1 MAGLDAMV
9 GVASGSVQ
17 GALWQCLNAH
27 AALTHALHAGLGL
40 LLECKPLLRE
50 WLEYG
55 VSSDHELRAASFHA
69 LARVVEAGP
78 LLVATAAGGGAKA
91 AAAGAGGGA
100 GAGAGSSASSSM
112 AAAEAQ
118 AKALWSALGTYTG
131 GTSMDAVS
139 SALKLVRTS
148 CHFAWWHM
156 LTLQPAV

>member
-17 GALWQCLNAH
+17 GALWLCLNAH

-78 LLVATAAGGGAKA
+78 LLVATAAAAGAAKA

-139 SALKLVRTS
+139 SALKLVRV
-148 CHFAWWHM
+148 
-156 LTLQPAV
+156 LTIWPGGTC